1 MIRKLN
7 KLNNSGFTL
16 LETMIG
22 FVLLGIILV
31 AASQV
36 IASSTE
42 VYYQTKS
49 VSYGLQASQ
58 AILTEIRGEIEDAQ
72 SNSLLKYNNS
82 ESKFEKKYSDKDV
95 YVELSDKS
103 GDNYKTIEFI
113 APNGDQIKF
122 SLTESNGKMVFKKT
136 INSAYTSRF
145 SYGIYK
151 QPIEKEYTSL
161 EIGMGYTIK
170 DIKFSLISKVSDNLN
185 ICNCPVIKIEL
196 TIENEKWG
204 DYSAVDYASL
214 YYLYDQFT
222 GVNTKD

>member
-1 MIRKLN
+1 MNRKLN

-72 SNSLLKYNNS
+72 SFSLLKYNNS

-95 YVELSDKS
+95 YVELSDRS
-103 GDNYKTIEFI
+103 EDYYKTIEFI

-122 SLTESNGKMVFKKT
+122 SFSESNGNLDFKKI
-136 INSAYTSRF
+136 INSAYTTRF
-145 SYGIYK
+145 LYGLFR
-151 QPIEKEYTSL
+151 QPTEKKYTSL

-170 DIKFSLISKVSDNLN
+170 DIRFSLINKSADNLN

-204 DYSAVDYASL
+204 EYSAVDYASL
-214 YYLYDQFT
+214 YNLYDQFT
-222 GVNTKD
+222 GVYTKD